1 MGKRTWSE
9 TQISTSPG
17 PSSRDAVAPPQRQSA
32 PRSRDVSQDAEVTQQ
47 AASLPQISR
56 KVKACAACRKQK
68 IKCLMDERGPPCRRC
83 TERGLGCVLNKSL
96 QTLIDEKSQ
105 FTDAYS
111 HDLDMVYSSLQGV
124 LRKIGMP
131 QMPPLQSSSPGTLDE
146 QRSPSLA
153 DSPVRRKFNVGP
165 SCDNSPQINPTEAGL
180 SDVPIHSLYA
190 LTKLSAFRSP
200 DAGEVEKLPD
210 HSSGQ
215 GPDDFISRG
224 AISRE
229 SADRLFRL
237 FNDKLDHYMYQI
249 GCPYSTLDELRAKSS
264 ILTAS
269 ICTVAALHDRD
280 SDSIYGI
287 CSDEFRRL
295 MGACMFDRLVNRDSL
310 RAMCIA
316 AYWLSD
322 ISWTISGYAIRRAG
336 DINLS
341 SSFTRIAA
349 GGTEKDADCLR
360 LWYILYICDQHLA
373 ILYGRQPIVRDDF
386 SVKGCERL
394 TEAALSTDQDT
405 RLVSQVSVMRIF
417 EEVRDLF
424 SRVPTGPLPD
434 EYLSRI
440 DEFERQ
446 LMDWHNTWTSIIK
459 ETYPQ
464 VGSFPLKGLVLHL
477 HFSKLH
483 LYSHVFQGLGDSPI
497 PTNLLPYASV
507 AVSSARSIIEML
519 LLDEEAR
526 RGLIGPSY
534 LLSMTGFAC
543 MFLIKVAM
551 KYGNTLVDRR
561 DVTHLITQLVDLF
574 RKLPTGKWH
583 LVHLMEGGLEKML
596 GIMAK
601 CPETSAATPMPSD
614 SFSFGTLVPGQD
626 ATALGLD
633 WASDFP
639 VANLDGFNF
648 MDYNIGLSPLLR
660 FDQSTPG
667 FGGPGHGF

>member
-1 MGKRTWSE
+1 MADLLLQSV
-9 TQISTSPG
+9 SPG
-17 PSSRDAVAPPQRQSA
+17 QASRGVTAPQHKRMQSVQH
-32 PRSRDVSQDAEVTQQ
+32 SRDVSQDGDVVVGQG
-47 AASLPQISR
+47 AASVPQISR

-111 HDLDMVYSSLQGV
+111 HDLDMVFNSLQGV
-124 LRKIGMP
+124 LKKIGLP
-131 QMPPLQSSSPGTLDE
+131 QMGPLQSSSPGTIEE
-146 QRSPSLA
+146 QHSPSMTE
-153 DSPVRRKFNVGP
+153 SPARRKYNVGP
-165 SCDNSPQINPTEAGL
+165 SCDNSPQINPVEEGL

-200 DAGEVEKLPD
+200 GAGEVEKAPD
-210 HSSGQ
+210 MSNSQ

-229 SADRLFRL
+229 NANRLFRL
-237 FNDKLDHYMYQI
+237 YNDKLDHYIYRI
-249 GCPYSTLDELRAKSS
+249 GCPYSTLDEVRAKSS

-280 SDSIYGI
+280 SDSLYGI

-336 DINLS
+336 DISLS
-341 SSFTRIAA
+341 QSFTRILA
-349 GGTEKDADCLR
+349 GGTKSDADCLR
-360 LWYILYICDQHLA
+360 LWYILYVCDQHLA
-373 ILYGRQPIVRDDF
+373 ILYGRQPIVRNDF
-386 SVKGCERL
+386 SIKECERFL
-394 TEAALSTDQDT
+394 ESPTATDQDT
-405 RLVSQVSVMRIF
+405 RLLSQVAIMRIF
-417 EEVRDLF
+417 DDIRNVFGQVD
-424 SRVPTGPLPD
+424 TGPLPE
-434 EYLSRI
+434 EYLPKI
-440 DEFERQ
+440 DVFHSQLIGWHDTWLSKVKERYPHVGLFPQ
-446 LMDWHNTWTSIIK
+446 KGII
-459 ETYPQ
+459 
-464 VGSFPLKGLVLHL
+464 LHFK
-477 HFSKLH
+477 FSKLH
-483 LYSHVFQGLGDSPI
+483 LYSHVFQGLGDAPI
-497 PTNLLPYASV
+497 KAAFLPYASA
-507 AVSSARSIIEML
+507 AVHCAKCIIEL
-519 LLDEEAR
+519 LLYDEEAR

-534 LLSMTGFAC
+534 LLSMTAFAC

-551 KYGNTLVDRR
+551 KYGSALADRAEVR
-561 DVTHLITQLVDLF
+561 DLITQLVEMF
-574 RKLPTGKWH
+574 RKTTTGKWH

-596 GIMAK
+596 GLLAK

-614 SFSFGTLVPGQD
+614 SFAVGTLLPGQD
-626 ATALGLD
+626 AAMLGFQD
-633 WASDFP
+633 WGSDFA
-639 VANLDGFNF
+639 VANFDGFNF

-660 FDQSTPG
+660 FDQSAAG
-667 FGGPGHGF
+667 FDGPTF